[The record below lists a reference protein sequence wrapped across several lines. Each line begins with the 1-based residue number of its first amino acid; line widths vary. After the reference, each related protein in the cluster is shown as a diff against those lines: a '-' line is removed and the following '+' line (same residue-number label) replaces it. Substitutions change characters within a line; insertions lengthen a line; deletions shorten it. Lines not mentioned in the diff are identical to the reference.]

1 MEQRYQSHFITRW
14 NQEYQKLLGIST
26 EEELRRLV
34 LNNTPSCRSVPT
46 GA

>member
-26 EEELRRLV
+26 EEE
-34 LNNTPSCRSVPT
+34 PA
-46 GA
+46 GWY